1 MTDSGTITPKRPNGW
16 LRWALVTV
24 PAIVLLG
31 LLSARLGDSG
41 YGNPWFDRLIKPEI
55 MPPGWAFPVAWTTL
69 YILMGFALALILD
82 ARGARWRGIAIAL
95 FLFQLALNMAW
106 SPVFFGLHRIMLA
119 LGLIIAGTV
128 HVLFADRATKTAQ
141 LAYAVFTPEPTF
153 SFLGFRNPVLWLIL
167 GGIVVMSLIAI
178 TPPLLRNI
186 RRNPIKDMRDE

>member
-1 MTDSGTITPKRPNGW
+1 MTDTISITPKPRNGW

-31 LLSARLGDSG
+31 LISARLGNSG

-55 MPPGWAFPVAWTTL
+55 MPPAWAFPVAWTTL

-82 ARGARWRGIAIAL
+82 ARAARWRGIAIGL

-119 LGLIIAGTV
+119 LGLIIAMLFWS
-128 HVLFADRATKTAQ
+128 VLAT
-141 LAYAVFTPEPTF
+141 
-153 SFLGFRNPVLWLIL
+153 
-167 GGIVVMSLIAI
+167 
-178 TPPLLRNI
+178 LLFWRI
-186 RRNPIKDMRDE
+186 RRVAAWLMLPYLAWLMFAGLLNWQIHQLNPHGITLVPGPGDTQIIVQ